1 MPLRGLD
8 ASSRAAKDLLDPER
22 GIAFFVADVA
32 NPTAIRRKARLGP
45 IELTES
51 QWQWRSTLHG
61 RQPELLPLAAVITAE
76 QDTLAIRCDL
86 GLRPRRRVFAKELFQ
101 KFGGVLRHVTATSG

>member
-8 ASSRAAKDLLDPER
+8 ASSRAPNDLLDPER

-32 NPTAIRRKARLGP
+32 NPAAIRRKPCLGP
-45 IELTES
+45 IELAEG
-51 QWQWRSTLHG
+51 QWQRRSTLHG

-76 QDTLAIRCDL
+76 QDSPAIRCDL
-86 GLRPRRRVFAKELFQ
+86 RLRAPRRFFAEDF
-101 KFGGVLRHVTATSG
+101 F